1 MKQLFFLSLFAI
13 LLLVFACGQSDDGVV
28 NRNINA
34 DRIPEGVEVVDAFPS
49 ITVQKAQSMID
60 KNKHLMIL
68 DVRTAGEFHAG
79 HIKDAHLLD
88 VTQDSV
94 FLEGL
99 KSFDKSK
106 TYLVYCRSGQRSRK
120 ACNLMQENGI
130 QDVYNLDEGYLAWP
144 QPE

>member
-1 MKQLFFLSLFAI
+1 MKQLIFPSLFVV
-13 LLLVFACGQSDDGVV
+13 LLFVFACQDDGIVE
-28 NRNINA
+28 RNINA
-34 DRIPEGVEVVDAFPS
+34 DRIPEGVEMEDAFPS

-60 KNKHLMIL
+60 KNKHLVVL
-68 DVRTAGEFHAG
+68 DVRTAGEFHNG
-79 HIKDAHLLD
+79 HIEGAQLLD

-130 QDVYNLDEGYLAWP
+130 QDVYNLDEGYLGWP